1 MPFSRLEDRSDR
13 TARTGGIGD
22 QVTVGMIVDDLGAAL
37 EQFCEIANDVGGE
50 EIESEK
56 S

>member
-1 MPFSRLEDRSDR
+1 VSAP
-13 TARTGGIGD
+13 GGIGD
-22 QVTVGMIVDDLGAAL
+22 QVTVGMIVDDLEDAL
-37 EQFCEIANDVGGE
+37 EQFREIANDLDGE

>member
-1 MPFSRLEDRSDR
+1 
-13 TARTGGIGD
+13 
-22 QVTVGMIVDDLGAAL
+22 MIVDDLGAAL
-37 EQFCEIANDVGGE
+37 EQFREIANDVGGE